1 MSNFHAIS
9 LQVKSYSYFPKLN
22 DEVCIKDNESM
33 RPNKVTPM
41 IWDLSDISGK
51 LILFYVNAL

>member
-22 DEVCIKDNESM
+22 DEVC
-33 RPNKVTPM
+33 TYM
-41 IWDLSDISGK
+41 IWLFLRADK
-51 LILFYVNAL
+51 LRAAILARPAN

>member
-22 DEVCIKDNESM
+22 DEVWRLKQLRINYLM
-33 RPNKVTPM
+33 RRIVFM
-41 IWDLSDISGK
+41 F
-51 LILFYVNAL
+51 FYSH